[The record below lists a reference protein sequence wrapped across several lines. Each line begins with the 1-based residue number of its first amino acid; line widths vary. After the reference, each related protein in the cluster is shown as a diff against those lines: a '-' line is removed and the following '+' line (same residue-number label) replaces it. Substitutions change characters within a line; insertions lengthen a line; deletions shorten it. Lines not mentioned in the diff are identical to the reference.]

1 MPKIGGI
8 NYVAQKVGK
17 IQKIT
22 HFAPYRLYI
31 SVKGTVAKIVPT
43 ETAQFIR
50 EISAGV

>member
-1 MPKIGGI
+1 
-8 NYVAQKVGK
+8 
-17 IQKIT
+17 
-22 HFAPYRLYI
+22 LYI